1 MTIAEIIDKN
11 KKLGYDTKWEIACF
25 YADNTQVPIEIYEYA
40 MEETRT
46 FFTRLGLI
54 TINEEFDFL
63 EISLI
68 AQDEDGNN
76 EICDMLKTIQ
86 ITKECKDDED

>member
-1 MTIAEIIDKN
+1 M
-11 KKLGYDTKWEIACF
+11 KKKA
-25 YADNTQVPIEIYEYA
+25 
-40 MEETRT
+40 

-76 EICDMLKTIQ
+76 DICDILKTIQ
-86 ITKECKDDED
+86 IIKE

>member
-1 MTIAEIIDKN
+1 MTIEEIIEKY
-11 KKLGYDTKWEIACF
+11 KQLGYDTKWEIACF
-25 YADNTQVPIEIYEYA
+25 YADNPQVPIEIYEYA
-40 MEETRT
+40 MKETQA
-46 FFTRLGLI
+46 FFTKLGLI

-76 EICDMLKTIQ
+76 ELCNMLKTIQ
-86 ITKECKDDED
+86 IIKE

>member
-1 MTIAEIIDKN
+1 MKITEIIEKY
-11 KKLGYDTKWEIACF
+11 KHLGYDTKWEIACF
-25 YADNTQVPIEIYEYA
+25 YADNQQVPIEIYEYA
-40 MEETRT
+40 MEETQS

-54 TINEEFDFL
+54 TINEDFDFL

-76 EICDMLKTIQ
+76 ELCNMLKTIQ
-86 ITKECKDDED
+86 LTKE

>member
-1 MTIAEIIDKN
+1 MTIAEIIEKN
-11 KKLGYDTKWEIACF
+11 TKLGYDTKWEIVCF
-25 YADNTQVPIEIYEYA
+25 YADDPEIPIECYEYA
-40 MEETRT
+40 MEETQA
-46 FFTRLGLI
+46 FFTELGLI

-76 EICDMLKTIQ
+76 ELCDMLKTIQ
-86 ITKECKDDED
+86 IIKEQ

>member
-11 KKLGYDTKWEIACF
+11 NQLGYDTKWEIACF
-25 YADNTQVPIEIYEYA
+25 YADSRELPIEIVEYA
-40 MEETRT
+40 MEETQS
-46 FFTRLGLI
+46 FFKELGLI
-54 TINEEFDFL
+54 IIKEDYDFL

-76 EICDMLKTIQ
+76 ENCDLLKTIQ
-86 ITKECKDDED
+86 IIKEQTI